1 MPQTPTYVEEGVP
14 YITSKNIKNRNISFE
29 DINYITEEDYDEIS
43 KNRSIQENDLLIT
56 MIGTIGECAFV
67 GKETKF
73 YGQNMYLLRL
83 DETKVNRKFFQFYFE
98 MSKNKLV
105 SKKNAS
111 SQGYLKAGSID
122 NMSVQLPPLELQ
134 EKIVDVLNKFDNYT
148 NSMTEGLAGEVEKN
162 QQRYEYYRDLLLNFE
177 RK

>member
-1 MPQTPTYVEEGVP
+1 MPQTPSYVDEGIP
-14 YITSKNIKNRNISFE
+14 YITSKNIKNRKISFE
-29 DINYITEEDYDEIS
+29 DINYITKEDYETIS
-43 KNRSIQENDLLIT
+43 KNRSINTDDLLIT

-67 GKETKF
+67 GKDTEF
-73 YGQNMYLLRL
+73 YGQNMYLVRL
-83 DETKVNRKFFQFYFE
+83 NNKVNKKYFQYYFE
-98 MSKNKLV
+98 MNKNKLV

-122 NMSVQLPPLELQ
+122 NMQIQLPPLALQ
-134 EKIVDVLNKFDNYT
+134 EKIVDVLDKFDDYT
-148 NSMTEGLAGEVEKN
+148 NSIESGLKGEIEKN

>member
-1 MPQTPTYVEEGVP
+1 
-14 YITSKNIKNRNISFE
+14 
-29 DINYITEEDYDEIS
+29 
-43 KNRSIQENDLLIT
+43 

-67 GKETKF
+67 RKETKF

-134 EKIVDVLNKFDNYT
+134 EKIVDVLNNNLLDKQI
-148 NSMTEGLAGEVEKN
+148 LA
-162 QQRYEYYRDLLLNFE
+162 
-177 RK
+177 